1 MFEDNKDIL
10 FRILDIIFDELIFE
24 KVIEIN

>member
-10 FRILDIIFDELIFE
+10 FRILGIIFDELIFE
-24 KVIEIN
+24 KIIEIN

>member
-10 FRILDIIFDELIFE
+10 FRIFDIIFDELIFE

>member
-10 FRILDIIFDELIFE
+10 FRILNIIFDELIFE